1 MDPVKQNRWPLLF
14 IPLAAL
20 ILILPLLYRGASC
33 GHDFNFHLV
42 SWLEVAWQWGHG
54 TLHPR
59 WAFTPAYGA
68 GEPRFI
74 FYPPFSW
81 ILGGLLTLL
90 LPIKIV
96 PAVYSFLVLTGCGFS
111 MRHLARL
118 YVEPQAALFAA
129 VLYMA
134 NPYMLFVIYE
144 RTAYGEFLAAAFLP
158 LLLHAILR
166 ERISPR
172 AIAICIALLWYS
184 NAPAAVMGTYA
195 FVVIALVR
203 AAMQYRS
210 SRNEARV
217 FALKSA
223 AGLGLGFAL
232 AAFYLVPAIVERR
245 WVQIEM
251 AMVPGMRIA
260 DNFLF
265 HHTPDADHD
274 AVLRTASWIAIFFF
288 LWIAAAAWWNWRDS
302 TRQKQTVPLLALAAL
317 LFFLLTPLSAF
328 AWHLLP
334 QLAFLQFPW
343 RWLAVLSMIAVLLIA
358 MAMPARVKILL
369 PAAAVLV
376 CLLTL
381 HAKTFFYAI
390 CYPEDT
396 ATATKEQFFSG
407 KGFDPTDE
415 YTPRTADNDSLK
427 QSLPLFWLTN
437 GPDDMRPPPRLTNEA
452 EPRVYTY
459 LHQPYRWS
467 LGAALDHPQYLVLKL
482 RDYPA
487 WQVRVNKTLV
497 TSRPERD
504 DGLLTIPLPQGDSF
518 VDVRYS
524 KTYDQYLGKYIA
536 LGAIVLLLWPFYSKG
551 AMEKFLSEHADHK
564 ASDSNG

>member
-1 MDPVKQNRWPLLF
+1 MNAQKQSPWPLLF

-20 ILILPLLYRGASC
+20 MLTLPLLRGASC

-42 SWLEVAWQWGHG
+42 SWLEAAWQWGHG
-54 TLHPR
+54 ILRPR
-59 WAFTPAYGA
+59 WAFTPAYAA

-74 FYPPFSW
+74 FYPPLSW

-90 LPIKIV
+90 LPFKTV
-96 PAVYSFLVLTGCGFS
+96 PTVYSFLVLTGCGFS
-111 MRHLARL
+111 MRRLARL
-118 YVEPQAALFAA
+118 YAGPHAALFAA

-134 NPYMLFVIYE
+134 NPYMLFVLYE

-172 AIAICIALLWYS
+172 AIAVCIALLCYA
-184 NAPAAVMGTYA
+184 NVPAAVMGVCA
-195 FVVIALVR
+195 FVFLALAR
-203 AAMQYRS
+203 ALGQYRT
-210 SRNEARV
+210 SRSEART

-232 AAFYLVPAIVERR
+232 AAFYLLPAIIERR
-245 WVQIEM
+245 WVQVEM

-265 HHTPDADHD
+265 HHTPDTDHD
-274 AVLRTASWIAIFFF
+274 AVLRTASWIAVFFF
-288 LWIAAAAWWNWRDS
+288 LWIATAAWWNWKDS
-302 TRQKQTVPLLALAAL
+302 ARHEQIVPLLALAAL
-317 LFFLLTPLSAF
+317 LLFLLTPLSAF
-328 AWHLLP
+328 VWHLLP

-343 RWLAVLSMIAVLLIA
+343 RWLAVLSMVAVLLTA
-358 MAMPARVKILL
+358 MAVPARAKILV

-396 ATATKEQFFSG
+396 AAATKEQFFSG

-415 YTPRTADNDSLK
+415 YTPRNADNDSLK

-437 GPDDMRPPPRLTNEA
+437 GPDDMQPPPRLTNEA
-452 EPRVYTY
+452 DPRVYTY

-487 WQVRVNKTLV
+487 WQVRVNKALV
-497 TSRPERD
+497 TSRPQRD

-518 VDVRYS
+518 IDVRYA
-524 KTYDQYLGKYIA
+524 KTFDQYLGKYISIA
-536 LGAIVLLLWPFYSKG
+536 AIVLLLWPFYSMG
-551 AMEKFLSEHADHK
+551 AAEKFLSEHR
-564 ASDSNG
+564 